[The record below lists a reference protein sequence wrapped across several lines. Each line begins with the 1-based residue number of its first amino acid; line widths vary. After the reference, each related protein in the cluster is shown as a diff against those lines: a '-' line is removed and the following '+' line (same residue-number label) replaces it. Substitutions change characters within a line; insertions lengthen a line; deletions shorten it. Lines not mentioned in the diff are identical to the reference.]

1 MSELPP
7 VSVVVPAYNAE
18 KTLSENIGA
27 LLAQDYPKDK
37 IEIIIVDDG
46 STDATSEIAK
56 QYSVRY
62 LYQTNKGPAAA
73 RNSGWRNSN
82 GEIICF
88 TDSDCIPEKEWV
100 RKLINRYNS
109 DKIGGVGGSYDIALP
124 KNLLS
129 SCVHEEIIQR
139 HFEMPEK
146 VDYLGAFNLSYR
158 KSVLKEVY
166 GFDESYRIASGE
178 DNDIA
183 YRILKRGYHL
193 IFDKDI
199 KVTHYHPTNLLS
211 YLKRQFWHGCWRMKI
226 YHDHYDMAGGDKY
239 AGFFDLVQP
248 PLALATLILFPFI
261 FFYSEAAYI
270 LSLFLMALLIVQ
282 FPIPL
287 KITKRTSEKKIFVL
301 IPVTFLRG
309 YARGMGMALGLNRFF
324 ALKAFRKWRKDGR
337 A

>member
-1 MSELPP
+1 MSELLH
-7 VSVVVPAYNAE
+7 VSVIVPAYNAE
-18 KTLSENIGA
+18 KTLSENIEV

-62 LYQTNKGPAAA
+62 IYQENKGPAAA
-73 RNSGWRNSN
+73 RNSGWKMSN

-109 DKIGGVGGSYDIALP
+109 DKIGGVGGSYDSALP

-158 KSVLKEVY
+158 KSVLEDVD
-166 GFDESYRIASGE
+166 GFDESYRMASGE

-211 YLKRQFWHGCWRMKI
+211 YLKRQFWHGYWRMKI
-226 YHDHYDMAGGDKY
+226 YHDHYDMAGGDRY

-248 PLALATLILFPFI
+248 PLALATLALFPFLL
-261 FFYSEAAYI
+261 FYSEAAYI
-270 LSLFLMALLIVQ
+270 FITLLMALLVVQ
-282 FPIPL
+282 FPMPL
-287 KITKRTSEKKIFVL
+287 KIINRTDEKTFFVL

-309 YARGMGMALGLNRFF
+309 YARGLGMALGINRFF
-324 ALKAFRKWRKDGR
+324 VLQVLGKWRKDGR